1 MPTRLMPIRLTD
13 DQTQNNL
20 SQLEPKSLWI
30 KIERLKIRDSRAVD
44 FQAEGTHPHLA
55 AVVWQSQSGEIR
67 PLTRQNSSS

>member
-44 FQAEGTHPHLA
+44 FQAEDTPSPGSRRLA
-55 AVVWQSQSGEIR
+55 VTEWRDPSF
-67 PLTRQNSSS
+67 N